1 MHTMHKPATPW
12 APGSTIVVKFGGN
25 AMTPEA
31 EDSLFSEVGKL
42 HAAGVRVVLVHGGG
56 PAIDAELAAKGITT
70 ERIDGQRVTSAETL
84 AVTEAVLCGTINK
97 QLVRA
102 LLARGIPAAG
112 ISGQDGGLLT
122 CDRRQPESL
131 GFVGEIRAVAPGL
144 IHGFLEAG
152 IVPVIAPLGVAAD
165 FSTAYNINA
174 DEAAGA
180 IAAGIKADAL
190 ILITN
195 VDRVRRDENDPTS
208 GIEHMTADEALAFAD
223 SEGCRSS
230 MKPKV
235 RAAALAVR
243 EGVARAQITSA
254 TDLSSDDFATN
265 GTTTARGQA

>member
-1 MHTMHKPATPW
+1 
-12 APGSTIVVKFGGN
+12 VVKFGGN
-25 AMTPEA
+25 AMTHEA

-42 HAAGVRVVLVHGGG
+42 QAAGVRVVLVHGGG

-102 LLARGIPAAG
+102 LLARDIMAAG
-112 ISGQDGGLLT
+112 ISGQDCGLLT
-122 CDRRQPESL
+122 CDRRLPESL
-131 GFVGEIRAVAPGL
+131 GFVGSIRAVAPGL
-144 IHGFLEAG
+144 ILGLLEAG

-180 IAAGIKADAL
+180 IAVGIKADAL

-195 VDRVRRDENDPTS
+195 VDRVRRDEQDPDS
-208 GIEHMTADEALAFAD
+208 DIAHMTPHQALVFATSD
-223 SEGCRSS
+223 ACRNS

-235 RAAALAVR
+235 RAAGSAVDG
-243 EGVARAQITSA
+243 GVLRAQITSSTGLTVA
-254 TDLSSDDFATN
+254 AFAQA
-265 GTTTARGQA
+265 GTIVSR

>member
-1 MHTMHKPATPW
+1 MHKPATPW
-12 APGSTIVVKFGGN
+12 AAGTTIVVKFGGN

-31 EDSLFSEVGKL
+31 EATLFGEIATL
-42 HAAGVRVVLVHGGG
+42 HKRGVRIALVHGGG

-70 ERIDGQRVTSAETL
+70 ERIDGQRVTTAETL

-112 ISGQDGGLLT
+112 VSGQDGALLT

-131 GFVGEIRAVAPGL
+131 GFVGEIRAVAPGIIL
-144 IHGFLEAG
+144 GFLEAG
-152 IVPVIAPLGVAAD
+152 IVPVIAPLGIAAD

-180 IAAGIKADAL
+180 IAAGITADAL
-190 ILITN
+190 MLITN
-195 VDRVRRDENDPTS
+195 IDRVRRDEHDPTS
-208 GIEHMTADEALAFAD
+208 GIERMTADEALAFAASD
-223 SEGCRSS
+223 ACRSS

-235 RAAALAVR
+235 RAAANAVK
-243 EGVARAQITSA
+243 EGIGYAQITSTVHLA
-254 TDLSSDDFATN
+254 LECLAA
-265 GTTTARGQA
+265 GTRISPGT

>member
-1 MHTMHKPATPW
+1 MHKPATPW
-12 APGSTIVVKFGGN
+12 AAGSVIVVKFGGN
-25 AMTPEA
+25 AMGAEA
-31 EDSLFSEVGKL
+31 EDSLFSEVAKL

-70 ERIDGQRVTSAETL
+70 ERIDGQRVTTAEIL

-102 LLARGIPAAG
+102 LLARDVVAAG
-112 ISGQDGGLLT
+112 ISGQDCGTLT
-122 CDRRQPESL
+122 CDRRLPESL
-131 GFVGEIRAVAPGL
+131 GYVGTIRAVAPGL
-144 IHGFLEAG
+144 ILGLLEAG
-152 IVPVIAPLGVAAD
+152 VVPVVAPLGVAAD

-208 GIEHMTADEALAFAD
+208 GMGQMTADEAIAFAD
-223 SEGCRSS
+223 SEACRSS

-235 RAAALAVR
+235 RAAGHAVR
-243 EGVARAQITSA
+243 EGVAHARITSA
-254 TDLSSDDFATN
+254 TDLSSIDFATR
-265 GTTTARGQA
+265 GTTVA

>member
-1 MHTMHKPATPW
+1 MHKPATPW
-12 APGSTIVVKFGGN
+12 AAGSTIVVKFGGN

-31 EDSLFSEVGKL
+31 EDSLFREVAKL
-42 HAAGVRVVLVHGGG
+42 RTAGVRVVLVHGGG

-70 ERIDGQRVTSAETL
+70 ERIDGQRVTSAQTL

-102 LLARGIPAAG
+102 LLARDIPTAG
-112 ISGQDGGLLT
+112 ISGQDGGILT
-122 CDRRQPESL
+122 CDRRLPESL
-131 GFVGEIRAVAPGL
+131 GYVGTIRAVAPGL
-144 IHGFLEAG
+144 ILGLLEAG

-174 DEAAGA
+174 DEAAGE
-180 IAAGIKADAL
+180 IAAAIKADAL

-208 GIEHMTADEALAFAD
+208 GIEHMTADEALSFAD
-223 SEGCRSS
+223 SDACRSS

-235 RAAALAVR
+235 NAAGHAVN
-243 EGVARAQITSA
+243 EGVAYATITS
-254 TDLSSDDFATN
+254 TTNLSAAGFAER
-265 GTTTARGQA
+265 GTSILP

>member
-1 MHTMHKPATPW
+1 MHKPATPW
-12 APGSTIVVKFGGN
+12 AAGSTIVVKFGGN

-31 EDSLFSEVGKL
+31 EDALFTEVAKL
-42 HAAGVRVVLVHGGG
+42 RAAGARVVLVHGGG

-70 ERIDGQRVTSAETL
+70 ERIDGQRVTSAQTL
-84 AVTEAVLCGTINK
+84 AITEAVLCGTINK

-112 ISGQDGGLLT
+112 VSGQDGALLT
-122 CDRRQPESL
+122 CDQRLPKSL
-131 GFVGEIRAVAPGL
+131 GFVGTIRAVAPGMIL
-144 IHGFLEAG
+144 GFLEAG
-152 IVPVIAPLGVAAD
+152 VVPVIAPLGVAAD

-195 VDRVRRDENDPTS
+195 VDRVRRDELDPTS
-208 GIEHMTADEALAFAD
+208 GIERMTADEALIFAD
-223 SEGCRSS
+223 SDACGGS

-235 RAAALAVR
+235 RAAAQAVR
-243 EGVARAQITSA
+243 EGVGRSHITQVLEPRLSA
-254 TDLSSDDFATN
+254 
-265 GTTTARGQA
+265 GTTIVD